1 MKIIINLD
9 VMLARRKM
17 KLKELAA
24 LIGLSEQNLSMIK
37 TGKVKGVRFDT
48 LMKICDVLDCQP
60 GDILEFSR
68 DAECSFEATRDGSG
82 RPRPALR
89 RRMLDLELERRRR
102 GMARKPVPQGVS
114 PELRRAA
121 GILTAFSLASRRRL
135 LSRL

>member
-17 KLKELAA
+17 RLKELAA

-48 LMKICDVLDCQP
+48 LVKICDALDCQP

-68 DAECSFEATRDGSG
+68 DA
-82 RPRPALR
+82 
-89 RRMLDLELERRRR
+89 
-102 GMARKPVPQGVS
+102 
-114 PELRRAA
+114 
-121 GILTAFSLASRRRL
+121 
-135 LSRL
+135 